1 MTRWEVVK
9 EVIILMEPMVPRD
22 TNELREMVLFIL
34 DVIIRIL
41 LIICLI
47 VMIAAIIQGKIL

>member
-1 MTRWEVVK
+1 
-9 EVIILMEPMVPRD
+9 MEPMVPRD
-22 TNELREMVLFIL
+22 TNDLKEKILFVL

-47 VMIAAIIQGKIL
+47 VMMVAIIQGKIL

>member
-1 MTRWEVVK
+1 M
-9 EVIILMEPMVPRD
+9 PRD
-22 TNELREMVLFIL
+22 TNELKEMILFVL

-47 VMIAAIIQGKIL
+47 VMMVAIIQGKIL

>member
-1 MTRWEVVK
+1 
-9 EVIILMEPMVPRD
+9 MEPMVPKD

-34 DVIIRIL
+34 DIIIRIL